1 MLSIS
6 FFIIIFCGLL
16 VSVWWACVDD
26 RNET

>member
-6 FFIIIFCGLL
+6 FFIIILCGLL
-16 VSVWWACVDD
+16 VSVWWACADD